1 MSCCMSCCM
10 CVACVL
16 HVRCMSRATQI
27 TSLNWGSGTSVVGE
41 SFFVSSLFQHTHADT
56 EHDNY
61 GWQAR
66 DFGSWEPKSAIT
78 SESIL
83 CVQYVLM
90 HLEMH
95 NVSPCPRGHKGQE
108 AEKQTKG
115 WMLFCV
121 FLSRGEFFLFPVFF
135 NIDTQIQS
143 VSVCVCWKRLETK
156 KTLPG
161 FFKKNSHPQETP

>member
-1 MSCCMSCCM
+1 MSCCMCVACVLHVCCM

-27 TSLNWGSGTSVVGE
+27 TSLNWGSGTSVAGTRILGGRRE
-41 SFFVSSLFQHTHADT
+41 ILEA
-56 EHDNY
+56 ENL
-61 GWQAR
+61 
-66 DFGSWEPKSAIT
+66 KSAIT

-95 NVSPCPRGHKGQE
+95 NVSQCPCGQKGQE

-115 WMLFCV
+115 
-121 FLSRGEFFLFPVFF
+121 
-135 NIDTQIQS
+135 
-143 VSVCVCWKRLETK
+143 
-156 KTLPG
+156 
-161 FFKKNSHPQETP
+161 